1 MLTILFSKQTRYS
14 ITHIQIILPFLPFY
28 IPQLYLTR
36 AISRGKRIVYSEC
49 LFNLGLS
56 VKTANSH
63 NGFPDLFVYSLED
76 HQQPSLHSS
85 ESLPV

>member
-1 MLTILFSKQTRYS
+1 MLTILLSKQTRYC
-14 ITHIQIILPFLPFY
+14 INCIQISLPIN

-36 AISRGKRIVYSEC
+36 AISRGKRIVYCEC

-63 NGFPDLFVYSLED
+63 TGFPDLFVYSLGD
-76 HQQPSLHSS
+76 HQQPSFHGS